1 MILKILLNTQK
12 ENADLKHLNDSK
24 AFIEY
29 SNDMD
34 DIYKDNQEYNLNKKR
49 SKKVL
54 IAFDG
59 MIANMLSSNKL
70 NPIVIELF
78 IRARKLN
85 ISLVFLLHNLI
96 LLYRKLLG

>member
-1 MILKILLNTQK
+1 MILKLLLDTQK

-34 DIYKDNQEYNLNKKR
+34 DIYKDHQEYNLNKKR

-54 IAFDG
+54 IVFDG

-78 IRARKLN
+78 IRARKHF
-85 ISLVFLLHNLI
+85 SCFLLHNLI